1 MTLNKFLTIAIA
13 LFSLA
18 AASFWLWSS
27 LIDIRPNQDTF
38 VSALKQASLFSSYA
52 AGSAGRRPLAGIKR
66 GNAPLASFVHLMMAQ
81 NF

>member
-1 MTLNKFLTIAIA
+1 MTLNKFLTIAVA

-52 AGSAGRRPLAGIKR
+52 AGSAAVAAICQAILFYRRR
-66 GNAPLASFVHLMMAQ
+66 NETRF
-81 NF
+81 N